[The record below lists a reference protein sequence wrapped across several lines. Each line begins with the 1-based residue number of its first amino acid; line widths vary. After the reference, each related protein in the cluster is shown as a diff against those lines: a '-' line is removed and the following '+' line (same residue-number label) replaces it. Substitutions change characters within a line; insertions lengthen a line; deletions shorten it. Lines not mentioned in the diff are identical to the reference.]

1 MPNADSPP
9 ASNWKQQLISLLSNW
24 KQQLICLLPL
34 IVPVIVVITFV
45 SFYNWF
51 LLCSTEHPCSP
62 FTAAEILA
70 GVSNTDQA
78 RAAIYVAR
86 ASWTLIN
93 GVNALASLLAI
104 ATACFVIHNILSERK
119 VNGRATIILLIVF
132 AAINIALAVSLW
144 ASGDVSSPAQQLLR
158 ATVGQG
164 LPWINKYNRGIEA
177 LSLTGTLALA
187 AAACAVL
194 WRPDTNLD
202 QKTLQKRKSL
212 LNPVLYVAAATLVLA
227 VLRLAATHA
236 WAVSFLPTDNEF
248 GTAIKSL
255 TTGIVASLGTL
266 YTLLIA
272 GIYLP
277 AALILRA
284 RIKKVAPDQPD
295 SDTWLQFLPKAI
307 ALISPLLAGP
317 MGDVLVKVINS
328 LGGGA

>member
-1 MPNADSPP
+1 MSTAIVNADSPP
-9 ASNWKQQLISLLSNW
+9 ASNWKQR
-24 KQQLICLLPL
+24 LICLLPL
-34 IVPVIVVITFV
+34 IVPIVVVVTFV

-70 GVSNTDQA
+70 GVSNTDQT
-78 RAAIYVAR
+78 RVAIYVAR

-93 GVNALASLLAI
+93 GVHVLASLLAI

-132 AAINIALAVSLW
+132 AALNVALAVSLW

-164 LPWINKYNRGIEA
+164 VPWINKYNRGIEA
-177 LSLTGTLALA
+177 LSLTGTLTLA

-194 WRPDTNLD
+194 WQPDPNPE
-202 QKTLQKRKSL
+202 TLQKRKSL

-236 WAVSFLPTDNEF
+236 WAVSFLPAENEF
-248 GTAIKSL
+248 GTAIKNL

-284 RIKKVAPDQPD
+284 RIKKVAPDETD
-295 SDTWLQFLPKAI
+295 ADGWLQFLPRAI